1 MAVQAM
7 LSDLN
12 HSPVC
17 LNLNSP
23 LAWIKHSAPQYCSLS
38 QTSFCDVRSLSFLSQ
53 TGLILSCHDWIA
65 CYATGTAHSMAV
77 VQWKTLRD

>member
-1 MAVQAM
+1 MCVHENVLVRLFRMKTFCSASQMAVQAM

-38 QTSFCDVRSLSFLSQ
+38 QAPFCDVRSLRPEHA
-53 TGLILSCHDWIA
+53 TA
-65 CYATGTAHSMAV
+65 C
-77 VQWKTLRD
+77 